1 MILLKWVIRMK
12 INWYPGHMAKTK
24 RLIKE
29 QLKYIDIVYELIDAR
44 IPYSSKLRE
53 IESLLKNKERILIF
67 TKMDLC
73 DEKET
78 DKWIKY
84 YKEKGYHIVTLSLL
98 SNQRIDD
105 ILKLSKDILKDKRE
119 EKLSKGL
126 KFPKIKALIIG
137 IPNVGKSTLINKL
150 VGKRAVNVG
159 NRPGITKMN
168 QWIRINDDIELLDT
182 PGILWPRLDEE
193 KIAFN
198 LASMTAIKEEILPR
212 DDVAIYILKIINKY
226 YPNNLKERYG
236 ITNIDFDDIVPT
248 YEQIGKRRGLL
259 IKNGEIDYDR
269 VSLIIIN
276 DLRDGYLGNVTFD
289 HL

>member
-1 MILLKWVIRMK
+1 MK

-29 QLKYIDIVYELIDAR
+29 QLKYIDVVYELIDAR

-53 IESLLKNKERILIF
+53 IDSLLKGKKKILIF

-78 DKWIKY
+78 NKWIKY
-84 YKEKGYHIVTLSLL
+84 YEGKGYYIVALSLL

-105 ILKLSKDILKDKRE
+105 IIKLSKEILKDRDKD
-119 EKLSKGL
+119 KIAKGL
-126 KFPKIKALIIG
+126 KISKIKALIIG

-193 KIAFN
+193 KVAFN
-198 LASMTAIKEEILPR
+198 LASMTAIKEEILPI
-212 DDVAIYILKIINKY
+212 DDVAIYILKLLNKH
-226 YPNNLKERYG
+226 YPNSLKERYG
-236 ITNIDFDDIVPT
+236 ITNIDFDDIVST

-289 HL
+289 RF